1 MKGESQMMDL
11 GGRNAFEILGISLDA
26 DDSQIYNA
34 VISRKA
40 ENKNDPAL
48 LKQLD
53 EIYQLLANPISRA
66 KYKRSLQEGGSE
78 QGQAAPFNGKT
89 SDVPP
94 EGKRPQTVM
103 LDDEAAI
110 LGSIPTSAP
119 AAKRPGGRQPTQVF
133 DIDQMKQE
141 SAQQVSQTIRAGGK
155 RGKTEV
161 FDVNE
166 ARIDTARRLEEMG
179 SEKGVQPPAGSG
191 TRQGRKGTAIFE
203 PGELQLGEDPAPSGN
218 IGNIPGRG
226 TEPVGAPEPEATP
239 ERKRETGPIA
249 PASDIGEQ
257 VAAEPLVSGTAAELV
272 AQAYSH
278 SEDVETPEQEQ
289 EKVSAI
295 GELEPG
301 RDENNAGEH
310 LVPEEIKRDAEDAHV
325 AEPEVG
331 KEEPASADNEEEQVQ
346 NAASDEASVAASQD
360 GNEQPDHVME
370 GSGISQAPEGNDD
383 QERSDDE
390 VISLEVN
397 FRGAVSFFKLKPGE
411 NRIGRPKEGKPLP
424 DVSLPDPEKYISGNH
439 ATLIRTSGG
448 LFIKDN
454 ESDNGTRLNGV
465 RLQPFEQVPFKDG
478 DVIVIEGRQLRLR
491 KPDVTRI
498 HDADD
503 LAAPPGEQNDGS
515 DQAG

>member
-1 MKGESQMMDL
+1 MMDL

-40 ENKNDPAL
+40 ESKNDPAL
-48 LKQLD
+48 LNQLD

-66 KYKRSLQEGGSE
+66 KYKKSLQEGGSE
-78 QGQAAPFNGKT
+78 QGQSASVGRT
-89 SDVPP
+89 SSDVPP
-94 EGKRPQTVM
+94 QGNRPQTVM
-103 LDDEAAI
+103 PDDEVAI
-110 LGSIPTSAP
+110 PGSVPTSAP

-141 SAQQVSQTIRAGGK
+141 SAQQVSQTVRGDRK

-179 SEKGVQPPAGSG
+179 WEKGVQAPAGSG
-191 TRQGRKGTAIFE
+191 ARQGRKGTAVFE
-203 PGELQLGEDPAPSGN
+203 PGELQPGKESEPSGSF
-218 IGNIPGRG
+218 GNIPGRG
-226 TEPVGAPEPEATP
+226 TEPVSEPEPQPAS

-249 PASDIGEQ
+249 SVLENSEQ
-257 VAAEPLVSGTAAELV
+257 VAAEPLVAGTAAALV
-272 AQAYSH
+272 AQAYSY
-278 SEDVETPEQEQ
+278 SEDVVTPEQDQ

-295 GELEPG
+295 GEPEPE
-301 RDENNAGEH
+301 RDENQAGEY
-310 LVPEEIKRDAEDAHV
+310 LVPEEVKRNAEVVQV
-325 AEPEVG
+325 AEPEAGEVD
-331 KEEPASADNEEEQVQ
+331 PVRINDEEELGQKE
-346 NAASDEASVAASQD
+346 APDEAGVPAANE
-360 GNEQPDHVME
+360 GNGLPDQAKE
-370 GSGISQAPEGNDD
+370 ASGICREPEGHADPGRF
-383 QERSDDE
+383 EDE
-390 VISLEVN
+390 EVVSLEVN
-397 FRGAVSFFKLKPGE
+397 FRGAVSYFKLKPGE

-439 ATLIRTSGG
+439 ATLIRTPGG

-454 ESDNGTRLNGV
+454 DSDNGTRLNGA

-503 LAAPPGEQNDGS
+503 LAAPPGDQNDGNELP
-515 DQAG
+515 G